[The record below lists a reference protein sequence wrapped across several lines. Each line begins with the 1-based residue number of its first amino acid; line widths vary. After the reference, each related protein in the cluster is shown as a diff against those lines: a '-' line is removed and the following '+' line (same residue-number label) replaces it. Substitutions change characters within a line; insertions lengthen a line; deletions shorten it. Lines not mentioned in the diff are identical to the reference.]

1 MCHSLG
7 IETVGGTTRLLSH
20 GKPELVVADIRSF
33 YQARGAYRP
42 AGLPVAMYP
51 RQRPGEA
58 NFVRRAQDVQ
68 RGVAAVPMQ
77 TDAMVRTTF
86 SNNGVCGEC
95 HTASFVGGQPK
106 IAPVAFP
113 IRYMHKGW
121 FDHRPHQTVELRN
134 GQVVSG
140 QQACIACHD
149 ATKSSQSSD
158 LLLPALATKAGSTVM
173 GCRECHGGETTAK
186 DVPSGCAMCH
196 DFHMDQGAPSML
208 IRQRVRGKRQ
218 NTDVIASA
226 RPGGTL
232 RPVRF
237 AEAPAAEGKR

>member
-1 MCHSLG
+1 
-7 IETVGGTTRLLSH
+7 
-20 GKPELVVADIRSF
+20 
-33 YQARGAYRP
+33 
-42 AGLPVAMYP
+42 
-51 RQRPGEA
+51 
-58 NFVRRAQDVQ
+58 
-68 RGVAAVPMQ
+68 
-77 TDAMVRTTF
+77 
-86 SNNGVCGEC
+86 
-95 HTASFVGGQPK
+95 
-106 IAPVAFP
+106 
-113 IRYMHKGW
+113 
-121 FDHRPHQTVELRN
+121 
-134 GQVVSG
+134 
-140 QQACIACHD
+140 
-149 ATKSSQSSD
+149 
-158 LLLPALATKAGSTVM
+158 M